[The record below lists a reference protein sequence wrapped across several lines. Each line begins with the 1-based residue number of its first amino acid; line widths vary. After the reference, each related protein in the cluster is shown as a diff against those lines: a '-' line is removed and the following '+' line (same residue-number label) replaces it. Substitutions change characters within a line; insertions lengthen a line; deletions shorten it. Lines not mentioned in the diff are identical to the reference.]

1 MCLTWIKLQVMDKKE
16 KEKDGKE
23 LKESKVNQ
31 LFNLHAFHF
40 SFRKNIQ

>member
-1 MCLTWIKLQVMDKKE
+1 MCLTWIKLQVMDM

-31 LFNLHAFHF
+31 LFNLHAFHY
-40 SFRKNIQ
+40 SF